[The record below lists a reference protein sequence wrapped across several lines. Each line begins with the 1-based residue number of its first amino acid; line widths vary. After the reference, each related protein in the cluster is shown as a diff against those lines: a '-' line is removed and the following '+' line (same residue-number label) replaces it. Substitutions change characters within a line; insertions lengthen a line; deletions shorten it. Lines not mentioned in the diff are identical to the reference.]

1 MFIAILL
8 RLTKINIKNSQ
19 NKIDLDKKLRQ
30 KLSIKSLFTV
40 CGRIIISTLLCLLA
54 TCH

>member
-8 RLTKINIKNSQ
+8 RLIKIIQTKNSL

-30 KLSIKSLFTV
+30 KLIYSL
-40 CGRIIISTLLCLLA
+40 RKNN
-54 TCH
+54 H